1 MAQKEDESEAM
12 YQPKD
17 AVGDG
22 IYATMVMGGAG
33 LTISAIQNALTR
45 TNVGPW
51 AVFSRSGGVIG
62 TFSLSTSS
70 FRT

>member
-1 MAQKEDESEAM
+1 MAQKEDENEAM
-12 YQPKD
+12 YHPKD

-22 IYATMVMGGAG
+22 IHATMIMGGAG
-33 LTISAIQNALTR
+33 LTISAIQNALVR

-62 TFSLSTSS
+62 TFGLPISGLN
-70 FRT
+70 F

>member
-1 MAQKEDESEAM
+1 MAQKDDENEAM
-12 YQPKD
+12 YHPKD

-22 IYATMVMGGAG
+22 IHATMITGGAG
-33 LTISAIQNALTR
+33 LTISAIQNALVR

-62 TFSLSTSS
+62 TFGLPIPGLN
-70 FRT
+70 F